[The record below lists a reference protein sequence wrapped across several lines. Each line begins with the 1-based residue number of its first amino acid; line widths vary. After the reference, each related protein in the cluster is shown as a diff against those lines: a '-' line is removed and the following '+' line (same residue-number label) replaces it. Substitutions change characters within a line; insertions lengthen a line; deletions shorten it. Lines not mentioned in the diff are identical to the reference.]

1 MDNKELVIAVTPRT
15 IRGKQNKQLR
25 KSKQIPAIVY
35 GPKQKNLTFTLNQKL
50 ADKFYKKEY
59 DNKIFTLQS
68 EDKNLNGLKV
78 IRKDISIHKIKR
90 NPIHMD
96 FLSLDM
102 NAPIRINVEVIFK
115 GVPKGVK
122 EEGGVFNII
131 LRNVEIECLPDKIP
145 PSLPLDVSSLGLNEN
160 FHVSDL
166 KISEDLKL
174 ITKPTRTLCTVVS
187 IEEEII
193 TTTPTEVAEEATA
206 TTEAATPTEQEATAT
221 PTNKKDNDS
230 SKK

>member
-1 MDNKELVIAVTPRT
+1 MDLKELVIAVTPRT
-15 IRGKQNKQLR
+15 TRGKQNKQLR

-35 GPKQKNLTFTLNQKL
+35 GPKQKNLAFALDKKL

-68 EDKNLNGLKV
+68 KDKNLNGLKV
-78 IRKDISIHKIKR
+78 IRKDISIHKINR
-90 NPIHMD
+90 FPIHMD

-102 NAPIRINVEVIFK
+102 KAVIRVNVEIIFK
-115 GVPKGVK
+115 GTPKGVK
-122 EEGGVFNII
+122 EEGGVFNTV

-145 PSLPLDVSSLGLNEN
+145 PSLELDVSSLGLNEN

-166 KISEDLKL
+166 KLSKDLKL
-174 ITKPTRTLCTVVS
+174 ITKPTRTLCTVAS
-187 IEEEII
+187 IEEEVEVK
-193 TTTPTEVAEEATA
+193 PEVTEGATA
-206 TTEAATPTEQEATAT
+206 EASTETPSEQETPAA
-221 PTNKKDNDS
+221 PTNKKDDDS